1 MGGKQVFRY
10 CWGHTSH
17 QASAMEK
24 RRVLLVCSQDLFG
37 EGVERVLRLAQDI
50 DLIGPCDLKDCDSA
64 RILKAHPDVVV
75 IADEMPH
82 SDAITHLMTTVIE
95 QCPDVPVIWA
105 GLTENVV
112 RVFCTHLLP
121 ARGSALLE
129 SIRALAA
136 WERCTARET
145 RDS

>member
-1 MGGKQVFRY
+1 
-10 CWGHTSH
+10 
-17 QASAMEK
+17 MEK

-37 EGVERVLRLAQDI
+37 EGVERVLSLAQDI
-50 DLIGPCDLKDCDSA
+50 ELIGPCDLAECDST
-64 RILKAHPDVVV
+64 RILQAHPNVVV
-75 IADEMPH
+75 IADEMPQ
-82 SDAITHLMTTVIE
+82 SEAITHLMTTVIE
-95 QCPDVPVIWA
+95 QCPDVPLIWA

-136 WERCTARET
+136 WEHCTAR
-145 RDS
+145 DVGHS